1 MFRAKNYISFFPHS
15 FTKLVHNNIY
25 QMGKKVV
32 YGIRFTR
39 TLSISEEFKEHVL
52 KYKDILAQG
61 KAIQAAET
69 IVEVTEWL
77 LDESD
82 EMNDPEDDDIMKLLP
97 ETIKYSRRAIKL
109 LEDREAKELLP
120 RYHKYRQLVQYDLI
134 C

>member
-1 MFRAKNYISFFPHS
+1 MFRAHNYISFFSHS

-82 EMNDPEDDDIMKLLP
+82 EMDDPEDEGIMKLLP

-120 RYHKYRQLVQYDLI
+120 R
-134 C
+134 